1 MSKLRTFLKSPTTL
15 FVILITFHVFFNIY
29 WQKINTAPPTWDSA
43 GHLTLAY
50 IFTDKISNFFKGEV
64 SLLGLIRTSAYYP
77 PLVHF
82 IGGVVLLIFGRNYEY
97 PLLAETLF
105 FVISIIYLYK
115 IIRHFFPDKPYLAL
129 LTSSVYS
136 FFPQIWEQSRQFHL
150 DIPLCLLVLAS
161 FYHLSLSK
169 SLTNRKHSFLFFLF
183 FSLAQLT
190 KWYGFVFLVVPFV
203 YEVLIKAV
211 SAKDFLNSKRI
222 SNLFIGIIEVLLIA
236 IPWYI
241 VNLKTILSNFA
252 ISSTADYGDPR
263 IVLSYESLFHYLK
276 LMTSHQLGV
285 LSILVFFAGLYVMF
299 RDRIS
304 YRRYVLW
311 LFLFPYLVFTVIP
324 NKDLRYVLPLAPI
337 AAFLVSYFLTQVG
350 NRTLVFFKTTI
361 FCVYLFSLF
370 LFFSLNQYPIL
381 TDNLRLFAIAA
392 GGPYGD
398 TWVNE
403 PNNYS
408 FNPDNY
414 KVDEMVRKAQETAD
428 NTGISAN
435 HFKVLTLSDNKF
447 YSVSDFD
454 LVVLQNGY
462 YNMSV
467 ITPFYQLNPFSPEQL
482 KDYISSVSLV
492 LVPKFP
498 GPSGLRNIEVLNQL
512 ITYFNSTQN
521 TDFVAIESFDL
532 PDGNVIALYKRINL
546 ETFNN
551 PEVSEDSLKV
561 SASTILLLDTEKI
574 PGETVKVVFYS
585 TSGAESVRE
594 VTGMFGQHR
603 LSLEGVEKFRIDLPK
618 NRIDP
623 RELRGWFYKDGGVFE
638 RNSEYFSDLADS
650 GYESVYQNLSIQ
662 PKNEILNFA
671 YTPSVTIALEEGR
684 VKLFLMSPNEK
695 VFVAYATSGWQW
707 NNFWL
712 SSENSEVIL
721 PIEGLLQVEVT
732 QKNQLIRGFIK
743 DWDYFICYN
752 GNAVC
757 FYPLLTSLN

>member
-1 MSKLRTFLKSPTTL
+1 MLRLKTFLKSPTTL
-15 FVILITFHVFFNIY
+15 LVILIAFHIFFNIY
-29 WQKINTAPPTWDSA
+29 WQKINISAPSWDSA
-43 GHLTLAY
+43 GHLSLAY

-64 SLLGLIRTSAYYP
+64 SILALIRTSTYYP

-82 IGGVVLLIFGRNYEY
+82 IGGVVLFIFGRNYEHA
-97 PLLAETLF
+97 LLAETFF
-105 FVISIIYLYK
+105 FVASIIYLYK
-115 IIRHFFPDKPYLAL
+115 IVRHFFPDKPYLAL
-129 LTSSVYS
+129 LTSFVYS

-150 DIPLCLLVLAS
+150 DIPLCLMVLAS

-190 KWYGFVFLVVPFV
+190 KWYGFVFLVAPLI
-203 YEVLIKAV
+203 YEVIIKTP
-211 SAKDFLNSKRI
+211 SAEDPHNKKRI
-222 SNLFIGIIEVLLIA
+222 MNVLMGIVEVLLIA
-236 IPWYI
+236 VPWYL
-241 VNLKTILSNFA
+241 VNLKSIFSNFA
-252 ISSTADYGDPR
+252 ISSTGDYGDPQ

-276 LMTSHQLGV
+276 LMTSHQLGA
-285 LSILVFFAGLYVMF
+285 LSILALFTGLYVMF

-304 YRRYVLW
+304 YRKYVLW
-311 LFLFPYLVFTVIP
+311 LFLFPYLVFTVIQ
-324 NKDLRYVLPLAPI
+324 NKDLRYVLPLAPV
-337 AAFLVSYFLTQVG
+337 AAFIVSYFLTQVG
-350 NRTLVFFKTTI
+350 NKIWVLFKTAL
-361 FCVYLFSLF
+361 FGVYLFSLF

-381 TDNLRLFAIAA
+381 VGSLKIFAIGA
-392 GGPYGD
+392 GGPYAHA
-398 TWVNE
+398 WVSE
-403 PNNYS
+403 PFNYS
-408 FNPDNY
+408 FNPNNY
-414 KVDEMVRKAQETAD
+414 QVDEMVKKAQETAD
-428 NTGISAN
+428 NMGISAN

-454 LVVLQNGY
+454 LMVLQNRF

-467 ITPFYQLNPFSPEQL
+467 ITPFYQLNPFTPDGL
-482 KDYISSVSLV
+482 KDYVSSVSLA

-512 ITYFNSTQN
+512 ITYFNSSQN
-521 TDFVAIESFDL
+521 TDFIAIEDFEL
-532 PDGNVIALYKRINL
+532 PDGNLITLYKRANL
-546 ETFNN
+546 DTFNN

-561 SASTILLLDTEKI
+561 SASTILLLNTEKMA
-574 PGETVKVVFYS
+574 GEAVKIIFYNA
-585 TSGAESVRE
+585 SGAESVKE
-594 VTGMFGQHR
+594 ISGALGQHR

-638 RNSEYFSDLADS
+638 RNPEYFNDLAAS

-662 PKNEILNFA
+662 PKNKILDFA
-671 YTPSVTIALEEGR
+671 YSPNVAVALEEGK
-684 VKLFLMSPNEK
+684 VKLFLMNPNEK
-695 VFVAYATSGWQW
+695 VFVAYATSGMQW
-707 NNFWL
+707 NDFLL

-721 PIEGLLQVEVT
+721 PVEGLFQVEVT

-743 DWDYFICYN
+743 DWDYFVCYN